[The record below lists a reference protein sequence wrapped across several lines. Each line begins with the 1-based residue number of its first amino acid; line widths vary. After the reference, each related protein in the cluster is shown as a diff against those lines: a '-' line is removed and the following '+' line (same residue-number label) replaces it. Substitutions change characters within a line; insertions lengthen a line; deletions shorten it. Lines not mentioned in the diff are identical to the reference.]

1 MKKGLISAFIVFCLC
16 PHLARAD
23 TDPFPANCSIPAPDI
38 SGWTVVQ
45 TSRVEFRISDE
56 TAAYLGLDVEYMR
69 YRNPADPGEF
79 VQIISRHVPGIFS
92 EQRPTDERLF
102 SQAVAIYYTQ
112 KDREDFFSEI
122 AKKTDPILYLHWR
135 TKENSRTGRDMK
147 DGDTNI
153 WFLQSS
159 GKCLTAQNERVGVQF
174 VTENVD
180 NGKLRNVSVGVK
192 YQVGDAYHILKIDR
206 RDLLRLRL
214 MKGEK

>member
-1 MKKGLISAFIVFCLC
+1 MLPQNKREWNPSQERIEV
-16 PHLARAD
+16 
-23 TDPFPANCSIPAPDI
+23 NDI
-38 SGWTVVQ
+38 FLTNSLK
-45 TSRVEFRISDE
+45 RK
-56 TAAYLGLDVEYMR
+56 
-69 YRNPADPGEF
+69 P
-79 VQIISRHVPGIFS
+79 
-92 EQRPTDERLF
+92 RL
-102 SQAVAIYYTQ
+102 
-112 KDREDFFSEI
+112 SEI